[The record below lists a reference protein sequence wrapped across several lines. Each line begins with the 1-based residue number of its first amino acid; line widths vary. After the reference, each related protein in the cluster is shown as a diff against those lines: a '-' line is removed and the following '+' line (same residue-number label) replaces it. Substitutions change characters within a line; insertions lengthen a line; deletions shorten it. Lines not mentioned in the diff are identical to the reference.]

1 MHWVDVRGSGLD
13 CQCGPLSVDGTCG
26 VEMSRLSRSDACS
39 LFTEPTIG
47 GRSGLGFGT
56 TTVCDARPNGVRC
69 AFAPSTLGTSFGF
82 PVCRLGSGSTGSAV
96 FAGTIRTRIPRQ
108 LASLSGFVSVLL
120 IGISALFWSEPATGP
135 DTAIDWTFRIG
146 GAAGALLLLVHLLR
160 TPADPSLREKMER
173 VLPATDSTCPFCR
186 TPLLGG
192 ERWSCPG
199 CGVVRVLER

>member
-1 MHWVDVRGSGLD
+1 MFVVHGAYHWWPKRV
-13 CQCGPLSVDGTCG
+13 
-26 VEMSRLSRSDACS
+26 
-39 LFTEPTIG
+39 
-47 GRSGLGFGT
+47 GFRNDYCLRCKAERRA
-56 TTVCDARPNGVRC
+56 VC
-69 AFAPSTLGTSFGF
+69 
-82 PVCRLGSGSTGSAV
+82 
-96 FAGTIRTRIPRQ
+96 IRTFDVGHVFWIPC
-108 LASLSGFVSVLL
+108 LPVGFWKHWKCSVCGYDPHKNPKTTRFAKWFCLCVL

-146 GAAGALLLLVHLLR
+146 GVAGALLLLVHLLR

-199 CGVVRVLER
+199 CGVVRY